1 MEALLTKLAD
11 LGISLQARGTELD
24 IYDPAKK
31 LTDDLV
37 RSIRESKPELLS
49 LLNNVSQVGY
59 NDIPPA
65 GVREH
70 YPLSY
75 TQNRLYFL
83 YNFDRQSTA
92 YNMPKIILLTGTI
105 DRNKLNE
112 TFNRLVER
120 HESLR
125 TSFHLVDDAPV
136 QKIAA
141 SANVEIEFFTAPEE
155 EVQQVAQAFVRPF
168 DLQEAPVLRI
178 GLIQLSPQQ
187 HLLILDMHHII
198 ADGISQNILVRDFVA
213 LYNNETLPSVRL
225 HFKDFA
231 TWQQSND
238 NRQAIAAQR
247 DYWLHQFAEEA
258 VPLDLPVDFPRPSVL
273 NYAGASVNFE
283 IDAQLTK
290 QLHKAAE
297 ASGVTPFIMLLS
309 VYAVLLSKLS
319 GKEDITIGVLTAGRQ
334 HADMQQVVGMF
345 VNTLPV
351 RLRPKN
357 DWTFADFLA
366 AVKSQVLA
374 CIDNQDYQYESLIDE
389 LKIERDASRN
399 PLFDVLFDFVN
410 YEQPSINIPGLKA
423 EPYNVEHTVAKFD
436 LTLSAVPMNG
446 HISFDI
452 EYATSLYRKETILR
466 FAGYYQTIIKAVA
479 ADPGIT
485 IGKIEMLSAE
495 EKHQLLVQFNDT
507 ATDVPSSE
515 TIISLFEKQVKHSPD
530 KIALVFE
537 DVALTYH
544 ELNEEANRTA
554 HFLRRRHNVQPGDV
568 VGIMSERS
576 HKMMIGLLGIMK
588 AGAAYL
594 PLDPAYP
601 TERISYMLAD
611 SGASL
616 LLTGA
621 DVKDIAFDGT
631 SIYLDDISYD
641 DATNPAKTPSADDVC
656 YLIYTSGS
664 TGMPKGVMIS
674 HGNVV
679 NFFYG
684 LNQRVKVTDKDCLL
698 AITSTSFDI
707 SVLELFWTLCRGVE
721 VVIHPS
727 DISLTSL
734 DRYVAGEST
743 TMDFSLLFFS
753 SYTNKDQHKYKLL
766 LESVRFA
773 DKAGFAAVWTP
784 ERHFHEFGGLYP
796 NPSVTSAALA
806 MITKRI
812 QLRSGS
818 VVSPLHDPMRIAEEW
833 SVVDNLS
840 KGRVAIS
847 FASGWNPNDFA
858 VNGSSYA
865 TRHAT
870 MYEQIDTV
878 KKLWRGESVQRI
890 NGLGKEVSLRI
901 FPAPVQPELPVW
913 VTSGGNDETFIS
925 AGSIGANVLTHLLG
939 QELADVE
946 RKIKLYRAA
955 RKQHGHQGPGKVA
968 IMLHTYI
975 GNEIEEV
982 EKLVEQPFTDY
993 LKSSIGLSKIL
1004 TEEAGIR
1011 EEDISEEKKKTIIRN
1026 AFLRY
1031 YKTGSL
1037 IGTKNS
1043 CSETIQR
1050 LKAIGVDE
1058 IACLVDFGME
1068 QNEVMRGLG
1077 KLQQLK
1083 QLFSRQSRRHQPVTI
1098 MQSTPSFIK
1107 LARESDGSKK
1117 FLQSLRVLLLGG
1129 EPVPVSLVKELQA
1142 DGCGEMYNMYG
1153 PTETT
1158 IWSCI
1163 HQFENTPEKVL
1174 IGKPIANTQIYIL
1187 DKALQ
1192 LVPAGTSGD
1201 LYIGGRGLSR
1211 GYWKREALTAERFI
1225 ENPFIKGEKMYKT
1238 GDIARWRAD
1247 GTIEMLGRE
1256 DHQVKIRGYR
1266 VEPGE
1271 IETQLMSFQG
1281 IKEAVVLAKD
1291 KDGIKVL
1298 VAYYTAGTIIDTTKL
1313 RRHLGSRL
1321 PDYMIPSY
1329 FMHLDKMP
1337 LTPNGKTDRK
1347 ALPEPDVKP
1356 EDNYEAPSSNV
1367 EEDLVDVWSDVLK
1380 IEKGR
1385 ISVTADF
1392 FKLGGHSLNAMVLVN
1407 RVEKKFGRNI
1417 PLKMFYNISTVREIG
1432 KYIDA
1437 FSGREASVLQNEHEE
1452 EFTF

>member
-1 MEALLTKLAD
+1 MTKLAD
-11 LGISLQARGTELD
+11 LGVSLQARGSDLD

-31 LTDDLV
+31 LTDELI
-37 RSIRESKPELLS
+37 RSIRESKPELLT

-59 NDIPPA
+59 NEIPTA
-65 GVREH
+65 GPREH

-75 TQNRLYFL
+75 AQNRLYFL
-83 YNFDRQSTA
+83 YNFDRSSTA
-92 YNMPKIILLTGTI
+92 YNMPKIILLTGKV

-112 TFNRLVER
+112 TFNRLVAR

-125 TSFHLVDDAPV
+125 TSFHLADDRPV
-136 QKIAA
+136 QKITGFV
-141 SANVEIEFFTAPEE
+141 NVEIEFFTAPEA
-155 EVQQVAQAFVRPF
+155 EVQNVAQAFVRPF

-178 GLIQLSPQQ
+178 GLIQMSRER

-198 ADGISQNILVRDFVA
+198 GDGISQNILVRDFVS
-213 LYNNETLPSVRL
+213 LYNNETLPEVGL
-225 HFKDFA
+225 QFKDFA
-231 TWQQSND
+231 AWQQSTGNK
-238 NRQAIAAQR
+238 QAVAAQR
-247 DYWLHQFAEEA
+247 DFWLQQFAEEA
-258 VPLDLPVDFPRPSVL
+258 VPLDLPVDFPRPSIL
-273 NYAGASVNFE
+273 NYAGGSVHFN

-290 QLHKAAE
+290 QLYATAE
-297 ASGVTPFIMLLS
+297 AAGVTPFIMLLS

-319 GKEDITIGVLTAGRQ
+319 GKEDIVIGVLTAGRQ
-334 HADMQQVVGMF
+334 HAEMQEVVGMF

-366 AVKSQVLA
+366 AVKTQVLA

-410 YEQPSINIPGLKA
+410 YEQPAINIPGVKA

-452 EYATSLYRKETILR
+452 EYATSLFRPETIAR
-466 FAGYYQTIIKAVA
+466 FANYYQTIITAVA
-479 ADPGIT
+479 ANPRIP
-485 IGKIEMLSAE
+485 IGKIEMLPDE
-495 EKHQLLVQFNDT
+495 EKERLLVKFNDT
-507 ATDVPSSE
+507 AVDIPASE
-515 TIISLFEKQVKHSPD
+515 TVVSLFEKKVKHSPG

-537 DVALTYH
+537 DIALTYQ
-544 ELNEEANRTA
+544 ELNEKANQTA
-554 HFLRRRHNVQPGDV
+554 HFLRQHFNVNPGDV
-568 VGIMSERS
+568 IGIMSERS
-576 HKMMIGLLGIMK
+576 GKMMIGLLGILK

-601 TERISYMLAD
+601 SERISYMLAD
-611 SGASL
+611 SNASL
-616 LLTGA
+616 LLTGT
-621 DVKDIAFDGT
+621 DVKNIPFNGN
-631 SIYLDDISYD
+631 SICLDNISHD
-641 DATNPAKTPSADDVC
+641 DATNLAAVPSADDLC

-674 HGNVV
+674 HGNVI
-679 NFFYG
+679 NFFHG
-684 LNQRVKVTDKDCLL
+684 LDQRVKVTDKDCLL

-721 VVIHPS
+721 VVMHPS

-734 DRYVAGEST
+734 DRYVAGENTS
-743 TMDFSLLFFS
+743 MDFSLLFFS

-766 LESVRFA
+766 LECARYA
-773 DKAGFAAVWTP
+773 DKTGFAAIWTP

-806 MITKRI
+806 MITNRI
-812 QLRSGS
+812 ELRSGS
-818 VVSPLHDPMRIAEEW
+818 VVSPLHDPLRIAEEW

-858 VNGSSYA
+858 VNGSNYA

-870 MYEQIDTV
+870 MYEQIGTV
-878 KKLWRGESVQRI
+878 KKLWKGESVQRI

-913 VTSGGNDETFIS
+913 VTSGGNEETFIS

-939 QELADVE
+939 QELSDVE

-955 RKQHGHQGPGKVA
+955 RKEHGHEGPGKVA

-975 GNEIEEV
+975 GDDIEEV

-1004 TEEAGIR
+1004 AEEAGIR
-1011 EEDISEEKKKTIIRN
+1011 EEDIPEEKKKTIIRN

-1043 CSETIQR
+1043 CSETIQQLR
-1050 LKAIGVDE
+1050 AIGVDE
-1058 IACLVDFGME
+1058 IACLADFGIE
-1068 QNEVMRGLG
+1068 QNEVMRGLE

-1083 QLFSRQSRRHQPVTI
+1083 QLFSRQSRKHSPVTI

-1142 DGCGEMYNMYG
+1142 DGCAEMYNMYG

-1163 HQFENTPEKVL
+1163 HQFEHGLEKVL

-1187 DKALQ
+1187 DKALK
-1192 LVPAGTSGD
+1192 LVPAGTTGD

-1225 ENPFIKGEKMYKT
+1225 ENPFVKGEKIYKT

-1266 VEPGE
+1266 VELGE
-1271 IETQLMSFQG
+1271 IETQLMFYQG
-1281 IKEAVVLAKD
+1281 IKEAVVLAKE
-1291 KDGIKVL
+1291 KAGTTVL
-1298 VAYYTAGTIIDTTKL
+1298 VAYYIASNSIDTAQL
-1313 RRHLGSRL
+1313 RRHLAAQL

-1329 FMHLDKMP
+1329 FMPLEKMP

-1356 EDNYEAPSSNV
+1356 EDNYEAPTGAV
-1367 EEDLVDVWSDVLK
+1367 EEDLVNVWSDVLK
-1380 IEKGR
+1380 MEKGR

-1407 RVEKKFGRNI
+1407 RVEKKFGRSI

-1437 FSGREASVLQNEHEE
+1437 FSGREATVLQNAHEE